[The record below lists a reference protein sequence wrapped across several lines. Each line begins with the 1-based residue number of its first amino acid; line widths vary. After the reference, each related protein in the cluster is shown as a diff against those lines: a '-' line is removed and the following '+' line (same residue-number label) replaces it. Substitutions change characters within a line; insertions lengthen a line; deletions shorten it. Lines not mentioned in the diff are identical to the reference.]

1 MEERDLIRQQIS
13 ELAGVIARL
22 SILQM
27 KELMIETG
35 LSHTQVM
42 SLMRLNYHG
51 GCGVSQLADHLGTTD
66 AASSQMV
73 QRLVTL
79 NLVERTES
87 HSDRREKKI
96 TLSAEGKKLVDRV
109 IESRRKMIEDMIAD
123 LPADKQT
130 AMIEAISLLV
140 KSAHE
145 YEDRQL
151 EHGTLLGD

>member
-1 MEERDLIRQQIS
+1 MEDRELLRQQIN
-13 ELAGVIARL
+13 ELAGIIARL

-42 SLMRLNYHG
+42 SLMRLNYRG
-51 GCGVSQLADHLGTTD
+51 GCGISQLADHLGTTD

-73 QRLVTL
+73 QRLVNL

-96 TLSAEGKKLVDRV
+96 TLSADGRKLVERV
-109 IESRRKMIEDMIAD
+109 IDSRRKMIEDMIAN
-123 LPADKQT
+123 LPVEKQP
-130 AMIEAISLLV
+130 AMIEAISMLV
-140 KSAHE
+140 KSAHD
-145 YEDRQL
+145 YEERQSVPGAPV
-151 EHGTLLGD
+151 EV